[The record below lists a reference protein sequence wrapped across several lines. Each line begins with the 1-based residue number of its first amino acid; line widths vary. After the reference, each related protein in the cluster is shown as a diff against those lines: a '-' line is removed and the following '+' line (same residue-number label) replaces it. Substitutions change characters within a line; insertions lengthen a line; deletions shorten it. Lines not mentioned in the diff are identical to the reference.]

1 MQMLQLRIS
10 DVNDPFFM
18 WQLDLTEEEFYSLRA
33 EQNLLVD
40 FANFPYK
47 LIELLQKCLAF
58 PANEPAAPF
67 YAQLTVNP
75 QEGSAHLAFIERTSF
90 RQVTQLSLK
99 LKAVESEVL
108 KRKLADLLRNYR
120 EQINSLQAQLS
131 VGVSY
136 PSAAA
141 ASASAYS
148 TPLSTTTAT
157 AGNTGNAFAKAK
169 QSANSTHVHNL
180 ATGALVREKDEA
192 CAHLN
197 QLYEV
202 TREAKS
208 RIEEEN
214 AELRRELEMFSGKF
228 DESQGEVQKANEIIA
243 KLQDEV
249 RGLKAKLKSSA
260 SIADDQMNAA
270 EQLRASNKRL
280 QAEYTEVAEKA
291 HNAKIQSET
300 LERDNK
306 TLKSQLEQLEK
317 AIQQRDAIIAH
328 HQRQSNVKDLD
339 RAIRNLDENVA
350 TTGNS
355 SAGGIGGIEMG
366 GGATESTN
374 EFSFESTGYVGSR
387 IFDQTF

>member
-1 MQMLQLRIS
+1 MRIS

-18 WQLDLTEEEFYSLRA
+18 WQFDLTEEEFYSIRS

-40 FANFPYK
+40 FNNFPYK

-58 PANEPAAPF
+58 PVSEPAAPF
-67 YAQLTVNP
+67 FAQLTVNH
-75 QEGSAHLAFIERTSF
+75 QDNTAVLAFIERTSF

-99 LKAVESEVL
+99 FKSVESDVL
-108 KRKLADLLRNYR
+108 KKKLADLLRNYR
-120 EQINSLQAQLS
+120 EQIFSLESQLS
-131 VGVSY
+131 RNGNNQNTNTNMNMNMFN
-136 PSAAA
+136 
-141 ASASAYS
+141 

-157 AGNTGNAFAKAK
+157 GVGAGINGNNKSSPTTASSKP
-169 QSANSTHVHNL
+169 QVHNL

-202 TREAKS
+202 TKEAKT

-214 AELRRELEMFSGKF
+214 SELKKEIEILKNEFQ
-228 DESQGEVQKANEIIA
+228 ESQGEVQKANEIIT

-270 EQLRASNKRL
+270 EQLRSSNKRL
-280 QAEYTEVAEKA
+280 QTEYAEVAEKA
-291 HNAKIQSET
+291 HTAKVTAET
-300 LERDNK
+300 LERENK
-306 TLKSQLEQLEK
+306 TLQAKIQQLEIFL
-317 AIQQRDAIIAH
+317 QQRDAVIAH
-328 HQRQSNVKDLD
+328 HQRQSNIKDLD
-339 RAIRNLDENVA
+339 RAIRNLDEPSGLSSGTALNLNFD
-350 TTGNS
+350 TT
-355 SAGGIGGIEMG
+355 
-366 GGATESTN
+366 TSTGTAVN
-374 EFSFESTGYVGSR
+374 EEPTFVESTGYVGSR

>member
-1 MQMLQLRIS
+1 
-10 DVNDPFFM
+10 M
-18 WQLDLTEEEFYSLRA
+18 WQLDLTEEEFYLLRS

-47 LIELLQKCLAF
+47 LIELLQKCLAL
-58 PANEPAAPF
+58 PVTNDGVAPF
-67 YAQLTVNP
+67 FAQLTVNP
-75 QEGSAHLAFIERTSF
+75 QEASAQLAFIERTSF

-99 LKAVESEVL
+99 MKSVESEVL
-108 KRKLADLLRNYR
+108 KRKLADMLRNYR
-120 EQINSLQAQLS
+120 EQINSLQAQLNS
-131 VGVSY
+131 GST
-136 PSAAA
+136 
-141 ASASAYS
+141 AYS
-148 TPLSTTTAT
+148 TGTTGINGANVAYNTPFSTTGTKASKQTMNPAT
-157 AGNTGNAFAKAK
+157 SNQN
-169 QSANSTHVHNL
+169 SANVHNL

-208 RIEEEN
+208 RVEEEN
-214 AELRRELEMFSGKF
+214 AELRRELEILSSKF
-228 DESQGEVQKANEIIA
+228 DESQGEVQKANEIIV

-249 RGLKAKLKSSA
+249 RGLKAKLKSST

-280 QAEYTEVAEKA
+280 QVEYTEVAEKA
-291 HNAKIQSET
+291 HTARIQSET

-306 TLKSQLEQLEK
+306 TLKSQLEQFEK

-339 RAIRNLDENVA
+339 RAIRNLDEGGSTNI
-350 TTGNS
+350 TGGL
-355 SAGGIGGIEMG
+355 GGIDLSSNAPTATI
-366 GGATESTN
+366 GAETTN

>member
-1 MQMLQLRIS
+1 
-10 DVNDPFFM
+10 M
-18 WQLDLTEEEFYSLRA
+18 WQLDLTEEEFYMIRS

-40 FANFPYK
+40 FHNFPYK

-58 PANEPAAPF
+58 PVSEAAAPF
-67 YAQLTVNP
+67 FAQLTVNP
-75 QEGSAHLAFIERTSF
+75 QEGAAQLAFIERTSF

-99 LKAVESEVL
+99 LKSVESDVL
-108 KRKLADLLRNYR
+108 KRKLSDLLRNYR

-131 VGVSY
+131 VGSQGSGPY
-136 PSAAA
+136 NPTPTP
-141 ASASAYS
+141 AYN
-148 TPLSTTTAT
+148 TPLSTS
-157 AGNTGNAFAKAK
+157 GKGAK
-169 QSANSTHVHNL
+169 QPQPHPATHVHNL

-202 TREAKS
+202 TREAKG

-214 AELRRELEMFSGKF
+214 AEMRRELEMITSKF

-249 RGLKAKLKSSA
+249 RGLKAKLKSAS

-280 QAEYTEVAEKA
+280 QVEYNEVAEKA
-291 HNAKIQSET
+291 HTARIQAES

-306 TLKSQLEQLEK
+306 TLKSQLEQLDK

-339 RAIRNLDENVA
+339 RAIRNLDEGAN
-350 TTGNS
+350 TNIT
-355 SAGGIGGIEMG
+355 GGIGGIDIN
-366 GGATESTN
+366 ASTSAPAESTS